1 MAYAS
6 TAASPAAS
14 SNASSYSSGPTDEKE
29 LATFMDGVVSAQIIA
44 YHIPGATVAVVKDG
58 RIIFSKGYGY
68 ADIDKRQ
75 KVVANQTLFRVGSV
89 SKLFIWTAVM
99 QLVEQGKL
107 DFDADVNIYLK
118 AFKIPDTFAKPITLK
133 SLISHTSG
141 FEDLATGGRIFV
153 HNASDIIPQEEYLKD
168 RMPARVRPPGTV
180 TAYSNYGSTLAA
192 YIVEQVSKKPFEE
205 YVQESILL
213 PLDMK
218 NTTYKQP
225 PQPNLASHMAKGYLY
240 TNDAFSEEPFE
251 FLQPWPAGSMSST
264 SEDMARFIIA
274 HLQNGRYDDRR
285 IMEEATAERMHSRL
299 FSNDPKV
306 SGMAYGFY
314 EMVLNNQSMILH
326 GGDTILFHTQLVLL
340 PESNLGL
347 FVSYNS
353 PSGDSGEQAGRDLMR
368 AFMDHYYPL
377 AATDTDMPQ
386 SISGSGE
393 NLTHFVGSYRPARS
407 AFTTFEKAGTLFSLV
422 KVSTGPNGTLSI
434 AQPGQ
439 ADKQWIEVEPSVFWP
454 ADGMGDKASSE
465 RLVFG
470 KDGQGEIDYLFFEN
484 NPTTAY
490 EKVPWYEEAGF
501 SFDILAVCIFLFLS
515 SLIWP
520 LGSIINSCPSN
531 PERPVKQQRMARAAR
546 WLAGGAGMLNLLFL
560 IGLISVASVSL
571 TSELIYSTPASLIAL
586 LTIPPFTAILALA
599 CTAFCAWALKNGY
612 WSLKGRIHYTSV
624 VLALLTFIWW
634 LNNWNLLGYKL

>member
-1 MAYAS
+1 
-6 TAASPAAS
+6 
-14 SNASSYSSGPTDEKE
+14 
-29 LATFMDGVVSAQIIA
+29 MDGVVSAQIIA
-44 YHIPGATVAVVKDG
+44 YHIPGATVAVVKDC
-58 RIIFSKGYGY
+58 RIILCQGYGY

-99 QLVEQGKL
+99 QLAEQGKL
-107 DFDADVNIYLK
+107 DLDADVNIYLK

-141 FEDLATGGRIFV
+141 FEDLAAGGRIFV

-205 YVQESILL
+205 YVHENILL

-264 SEDMARFIIA
+264 SEDMARFMIA

-285 IMEEATAERMHSRL
+285 IMDEATAERMHSRL

-314 EMVLNNQSMILH
+314 EMELNNQSMILH

-340 PESNLGL
+340 PKSNLGL

-353 PSGDSGEQAGRDLMR
+353 PSGESGEQAGQDLMR
-368 AFMDHYYPL
+368 AFMDHYYPPDAEDL
-377 AATDTDMPQ
+377 HK

-393 NLTHFVGSYRPARS
+393 NLTLFVGSYRPARS
-407 AFTTFEKAGTLFSLV
+407 AFTTFEKAGNLFSQV

-439 ADKQWIEVEPSVFWP
+439 AAKQWIEVEPSVFWP
-454 ADGMGDKASSE
+454 ADGTGDKASSE

-470 KDGQGEIDYLFFEN
+470 KDGQGEINYLFFEN

-490 EKVPWYEEAGF
+490 EKVAWYEEAGF
-501 SFDILAVCIFLFLS
+501 SFDILAVCILLFLS
-515 SLIWP
+515 TLIWP
-520 LGSIINSCPSN
+520 LSSIFNRCSSKQ
-531 PERPVKQQRMARAAR
+531 ERSVKQQRMARAAR

-571 TSELIYSTPASLIAL
+571 TSEIIYSTPASLIAL
-586 LTIPPFTAILALA
+586 LTIPLFTAILALA
-599 CTAFCAWALKNGY
+599 CTAFCAWAWKNGY

-634 LNNWNLLGYKL
+634 LNNGNLLGYKL